1 MSANITAQPPTLA
14 ELVKAQKSKDSSFD
28 RAILNRLSRSLTND
42 PSFKKSLPWRGGKS
56 VTFCPGVNPSDFS
69 FKIECIKRYDTGDCE
84 YTNGSLYGSECERYT
99 ISARRAGEKGKKC
112 RACQKLRRSVVVK
125 NKSDSAN
132 LLVPLSDVKS
142 RSHPSNTSRLD
153 QIPKKAL
160 KARVRKL
167 KKDLVALQK
176 RFDRLKKRMENYR
189 EIPIEIAPK
198 SKLFLQEAMHV
209 VLNDSDCRA
218 SLVNE
223 LLKFEAQECSGGRN
237 DIDLEPT
244 MPKSPMGYP

>member
-1 MSANITAQPPTLA
+1 MISPLKSSVLKDTTRVTASIRMVLFT
-14 ELVKAQKSKDSSFD
+14 
-28 RAILNRLSRSLTND
+28 
-42 PSFKKSLPWRGGKS
+42 
-56 VTFCPGVNPSDFS
+56 GVNVRGTQLVPDVQ
-69 FKIECIKRYDTGDCE
+69 
-84 YTNGSLYGSECERYT
+84 
-99 ISARRAGEKGKKC
+99 GK
-112 RACQKLRRSVVVK
+112 KLRRSVVVK
-125 NKSDSAN
+125 NKSNSSN

-176 RFDRLKKRMENYR
+176 RFDRLKKRMEKYR

-244 MPKSPMGYP
+244 INLIMQQFRDLKHK